1 MAWARA
7 TAASL
12 SRLFFG
18 SEASSS
24 STPQNRVI
32 VCAASFACCSAGD
45 RGVDDGVGVVVVM
58 VAEVVVERLG
68 LGSFVAQA
76 DVAVIAARASVAAI
90 RLLVFVI
97 CGTPRDLSLPKAV
110 RGVSAVNMSKLDAF
124 TLVHSNRLD
133 WGCPHGRAPRRGSV
147 GRRPPSPL

>member
-1 MAWARA
+1 MAWVRA

-12 SRLFFG
+12 SRLFCG
-18 SEASSS
+18 SDASSS

-32 VCAASFACCSAGD
+32 VCAASFASCSAGD
-45 RGVDDGVGVVVVM
+45 KDAVDGVEVVAAL

-68 LGSFVAQA
+68 LGSLVAQA

-110 RGVSAVNMSKLDAF
+110 CGVRAVSYTHL
-124 TLVHSNRLD
+124 TLPTNRE
-133 WGCPHGRAPRRGSV
+133 
-147 GRRPPSPL
+147 

>member
-12 SRLFFG
+12 SRLFVG
-18 SEASSS
+18 SDASSS

-32 VCAASFACCSAGD
+32 VCAASFASCSAAD
-45 RGVDDGVGVVVVM
+45 RDVGDGVGVVLVV

-76 DVAVIAARASVAAI
+76 DVAVIAARAKVAAT

-110 RGVSAVNMSKLDAF
+110 CGVRAVNLKQNRCIDTSAF
-124 TLVHSNRLD
+124 EST
-133 WGCPHGRAPRRGSV
+133 
-147 GRRPPSPL
+147 